1 MSDQTDLLRE
11 ADSYVQQQVLENL
24 PNIYLFHNYEHI
36 AEVVASAKKLADLAK
51 LNEEERFKLLLAAV
65 FHDVGYVKGHQEHE
79 QASAEMAED
88 FLKLHPVPKEIINEV
103 KKLILST
110 QKKQR
115 PETELEKILH
125 DACWSFLGR
134 KRFFRRAQLLEMEY
148 EQVHQEK
155 ISKKKWNRKMLDLQL
170 NTAYLTPYALEEYGP
185 RKNKN
190 TVKQQQELA
199 DSRKKSIRKKT
210 GKNFGRGI
218 DTLYRVTL
226 RNHINLSSIAD
237 GKANMI
243 ISINTLVLSILIT
256 AGTAG
261 LSIESL
267 SLANNLDLIIP
278 VVLLM
283 LSSLAAIIFAVLS
296 AIPKVSGAP
305 LEFEDGSVDPRK
317 FNLLFFGNFLRL
329 DKEDYVAH
337 LRELKKDQELLYD
350 DLARDLYNLGVV
362 LQKKYRLLTVA
373 YRVFI
378 GGLIISVFAFFITT
392 MLI

>member
-1 MSDQTDLLRE
+1 MSDLKDILRK
-11 ADSYVQQQVLENL
+11 ADVYVQHQILEKL
-24 PNIYLFHNYEHI
+24 PNTYLFHNYEHTE
-36 AEVVASAKKLADLAK
+36 EVVEAAQKLAELADLS
-51 LNEEERFKLLLAAV
+51 EENRFVLLLAAV
-65 FHDVGYVKGHQEHE
+65 FHDLGYIKGHNDHE
-79 QASAEMAED
+79 QFSAEMAED
-88 FLKLHPVPKEIINEV
+88 FLKEHQVERPLVEQV

-110 QKKQR
+110 RKSAT
-115 PETELEKILH
+115 PETELEKMLH
-125 DACWSFLGR
+125 DACWAFLGR

-148 EQVHQEK
+148 EQVHQKK
-155 ISKKKWNRKMLDLQL
+155 ISKKKWNRKMLNLQL
-170 NTAYLTPYALEEYGP
+170 ETAFLTSYGLEEYGS

-199 DSRKKSIRKKT
+199 ESRKKSIRKKT

-267 SLANNLDLIIP
+267 SLAKNLDLVIP
-278 VVLLM
+278 VFLLM
-283 LSSLAAIIFAVLS
+283 LSSLAAIFFAVLS
-296 AIPKVSGAP
+296 AMPKVSGAP
-305 LEFEDGSVDPRK
+305 LEFDKDSLDPRRV
-317 FNLLFFGNFLRL
+317 NLLFFGNFLRL
-329 DKEDYVAH
+329 GKEDYVAH

-362 LQKKYRLLTVA
+362 LQKKYRLLTIA
-373 YRVFI
+373 YQVFI
-378 GGLIISVFAFFITT
+378 GGLVISVLAF
-392 MLI
+392 LIMTILL

>member
-1 MSDQTDLLRE
+1 MSDQKDLLQE
-11 ADSYVQQQVLENL
+11 ADNYVQQQILENL
-24 PNIYLFHNYEHI
+24 PNTYLFHNYEHTT
-36 AEVVASAKKLADLAK
+36 EVVNSAKKLAKSANLG
-51 LNEEERFKLLLAAV
+51 EEENFQLLMAAI
-65 FHDVGYVKGHQEHE
+65 FHDLGYVKSHEGHEKESAAMAAAFLREHGLE
-79 QASAEMAED
+79 KKQID
-88 FLKLHPVPKEIINEV
+88 KI

-110 QKKQR
+110 KEEEE
-115 PETELEKILH
+115 PETELEKLLH

-148 EQVHQEK
+148 EQINNVK
-155 ISKKKWNRKMLDLQL
+155 ISKKKWNRRMLDLQL
-170 NTAYLTPYALEEYGP
+170 NTAFLTPYALEEYGS

-190 TVKQQQELA
+190 TVKQQKELA

-218 DTLYRVTL
+218 DTLYRVAL

-267 SLANNLDLIIP
+267 SLANNLDLVIP
-278 VVLLM
+278 VFLLM

-296 AIPKVSGAP
+296 AMPKVSGAP
-305 LEFEDGSVDPRK
+305 LEFENGEVDPRK

-329 DKEDYVAH
+329 KKEEYVAH

-378 GGLIISVFAFFITT
+378 GGLVISVLAF
-392 MLI
+392 LIMTILI

>member
-1 MSDQTDLLRE
+1 MGELKSLLKK
-11 ADSYVQQQVLENL
+11 ADSYVQKEVLEKL
-24 PNIYLFHNYEHI
+24 PKAYLFHNYEHT
-36 AEVVASAKKLADLAK
+36 AEVVGAAKKLAELAG
-51 LNEEERFKLLLAAV
+51 LEEEDTFLLLLAAI
-65 FHDVGYVKGHQEHE
+65 FHDLGYVEGYEEHE
-79 QASAEMAED
+79 LKSAEMAAA
-88 FLKLHPVPKEIINEV
+88 FLQKHGLEQEKVELV

-110 QKKQR
+110 QADAS
-115 PETELEKILH
+115 PESELEKILH

-134 KRFFRRAQLLEMEY
+134 KRFFRRSQLLEMEY
-148 EQVHQEK
+148 EQTREEK

-170 NTAYLTPYALEEYGP
+170 NTAFLTPYALEEYGS

-190 TVKQQQELA
+190 TVKQQKELA

-267 SLANNLDLIIP
+267 SLAQNLDLVIP
-278 VVLLM
+278 IFLLM

-296 AIPKVSGAP
+296 AIPKVTGAP

-329 DKEDYVAH
+329 DKEDYVSH

-362 LQKKYRLLTVA
+362 LQKKYRLLTIA

-378 GGLIISVFAFFITT
+378 GGLVTSVLAFLVMTI
-392 MLI
+392 LL

>member
-1 MSDQTDLLRE
+1 MSDQNKLLRK
-11 ADSYVQQQVLENL
+11 ADAYVQQEILENL
-24 PNIYLFHNYEHI
+24 PNAYLFHNYEHTE
-36 AEVVASAKKLADLAK
+36 EVVEAAKKLADSANLSED
-51 LNEEERFKLLLAAV
+51 NRIILLLAAV
-65 FHDVGYVKGHQEHE
+65 FHDLGYVKGHKDHE
-79 QASAEMAED
+79 KSSAQMAEE
-88 FLKLHPVPKEIINEV
+88 FLKEQQMEPKTIEEV

-110 QKKQR
+110 RKSVT

-148 EQVHQEK
+148 EQVHQKK
-155 ISKKKWNRKMLDLQL
+155 ISKKKWNRKMLDVQL
-170 NTAYLTPYALEEYGP
+170 ETSFLTPYGLEEYGS

-267 SLANNLDLIIP
+267 SLANNLDLVIP
-278 VVLLM
+278 IFLLM
-283 LSSLAAIIFAVLS
+283 LSSLTAIVFAVLS

-305 LEFEDGSVDPRK
+305 LEFESGGVDPRK
-317 FNLLFFGNFLRL
+317 VNLLFFGNFLRL

-378 GGLIISVFAFFITT
+378 GGLVVSVMAF
-392 MLI
+392 LIMTILM